1 MMTTQWL
8 LGWWNLIFI
17 VPAGLAMLYLGIYTL
32 SGITFGDPEAD
43 VETDADLD
51 GDADVDAGADADVDT
66 DIDGDADVD
75 ADADSDADF
84 DGDADA
90 DADLNAD
97 AGDGLSHHVHI
108 ERDASID
115 QGSAAEVSPLW
126 SLLSFLG
133 IGRVPVSIVLM
144 VLLLAWGA
152 VGFLANQVI
161 RPYVAEPWHVALVS
175 LPLAALMS
183 LMATGAT
190 SNTINRFMPLN
201 LTLAKRKHE
210 LLGSIGEVVL
220 PVNGQ
225 FGMINVREASG
236 DLHQVG
242 CRLENGNETLPK
254 GSHVKLVAYSAKESM
269 FYVVP
274 CVPSESAA
282 LN

>member
-1 MMTTQWL
+1 MTTQWL
-8 LGWWNLIFI
+8 LGWWNLVFI

-32 SGITFGDPEAD
+32 SGITFGDPDAD
-43 VETDADLD
+43 VETDADF
-51 GDADVDAGADADVDT
+51 
-66 DIDGDADVD
+66 DGDADVD
-75 ADADSDADF
+75 ADADIDADADVDADADTDADF

-90 DADLNAD
+90 DADTDLNAD

-108 ERDASID
+108 ERDASIE
-115 QGSAAEVSPLW
+115 QGSAEVSPLW

-161 RPYVAEPWHVALVS
+161 RQYVAEPWHVALVS
-175 LPLAALMS
+175 LPLAALIS
-183 LMATGAT
+183 LMVTGAT

-220 PVNGQ
+220 PVNGK